1 MRSPKIR
8 NANYSSKINH
18 ADAQNTN
25 TSTRLWFYYL
35 ITKIHHAFQNP
46 GSVPADCLSNPRL
59 WLALCEAVILEPDST
74 PTEQPSYNPLVLTY
88 MNQPTNIL
96 PKTIIT
102 GNLRLLR
109 DEHETNSSKSNFV
122 APSYTSKFTLLYI
135 LVTYQDCIF

>member
-1 MRSPKIR
+1 MPLHFAVVEP
-8 NANYSSKINH
+8 N
-18 ADAQNTN
+18 
-25 TSTRLWFYYL
+25 
-35 ITKIHHAFQNP
+35 
-46 GSVPADCLSNPRL
+46 CLSSPRL
-59 WLALCEAVILEPDST
+59 WPVPCEAVILEPDST

-122 APSYTSKFTLLYI
+122 SPSYTSKFTLLYI